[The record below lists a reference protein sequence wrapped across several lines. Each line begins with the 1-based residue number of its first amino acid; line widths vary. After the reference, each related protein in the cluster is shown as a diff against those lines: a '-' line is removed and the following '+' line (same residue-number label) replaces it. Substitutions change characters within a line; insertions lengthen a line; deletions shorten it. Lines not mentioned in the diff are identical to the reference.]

1 MTRGYHTHDP
11 HPDLQPALPFDAP
24 IASTAHVHE
33 PGPLDDGRDD
43 GPEPQPEPLDF
54 TVEVTRSKKRKR
66 SVGAQLVEGTLR
78 IAIPSWMS
86 AAEEQHWIDEMSRRF
101 RRRMS
106 SDRIDLVARAALL
119 AKRHRLSRPDV
130 IRWSDDMASR
140 WGSCTPSTRTVR
152 ISTRVAGF
160 PDWVLDYVI
169 VHELAHLD
177 HPGHDQAFWNV
188 VARYPR
194 TERAIGFLIAKSGDA
209 DL

>member
-1 MTRGYHTHDP
+1 MSGARPPPTSRKNQCHGSGFQGSP
-11 HPDLQPALPFDAP
+11 
-24 IASTAHVHE
+24 
-33 PGPLDDGRDD
+33 
-43 GPEPQPEPLDF
+43 
-54 TVEVTRSKKRKR
+54 VE
-66 SVGAQLVEGTLR
+66 
-78 IAIPSWMS
+78 
-86 AAEEQHWIDEMSRRF
+86 
-101 RRRMS
+101 
-106 SDRIDLVARAALL
+106 
-119 AKRHRLSRPDV
+119 
-130 IRWSDDMASR
+130 
-140 WGSCTPSTRTVR
+140 PSTRTVR